1 MTLVEEILRAFLLS
15 LGVSELLLNCSY
27 LVKRNG
33 LTLARKQHGE
43 LPPNLPHRN
52 IKIKVIVMASFGLLF
67 ALVSLNSYF
76 LHAYVKTLMVISLFL
91 FMVYGI
97 SEALYYK
104 YWKTTGF
111 AIVTVIAFLI
121 YFVV

>member
-1 MTLVEEILRAFLLS
+1 MTLVEEILRAFLVT

-33 LTLARKQHGE
+33 LSLARKQHGE
-43 LPPNLPHRN
+43 LPPNLPDF
-52 IKIKVIVMASFGLLF
+52 KIRVKVIMMLFFGFLF
-67 ALVSLNSYF
+67 TIISLSSYF
-76 LHAYVKTLMVISLFL
+76 LHAYVKTPIVISLFL
-91 FMVYGI
+91 FMFYGVI
-97 SEALYYK
+97 EAFYYR

-121 YFVV
+121 YFFI